1 MIRNKLIFTIAAV
14 VLLMTSCSTPNYP
27 SLDDLRKVD
36 KSDFYKI
43 SLSDIKPKE
52 INLDLLGIYGIRY
65 FDSLL
70 VVSVSGPEPLVQ
82 IYDRYSLDSLGG
94 FFNKGRGP
102 MELLYPLSDIY
113 MSLSKESG
121 VYMMRFVDNYSS
133 RFVEVNLSESI
144 KNGELVLN
152 EWNLKNK
159 KGLFTALPL
168 DGSRYFMKRL
178 TKNGTYLERSICDAE
193 GKDSTSSAMLKLS
206 SYHINKNDG
215 YNINLLSGI
224 VGYNRSKG
232 LFIEAMTL
240 LNSVH
245 VYPEEGD
252 GGFTLCYGKDSPD
265 IQMLEK
271 QSPNLRTYH
280 AGISINDNYFSVM
293 YTDES
298 LVSTKKEI
306 QGYSWDGKPLFR
318 IPLSSDISDYDIDGE
333 SGTLLTVDDRDNIK
347 EYNIEYLR
355 TLGTECV
362 R

>member
-14 VLLMTSCSTPNYP
+14 ALLMVSCSTPNFP

-52 INLDLLGIYGIRY
+52 IKLDLLGIRGVRY

-70 VVSVSGPEPLVQ
+70 VISVSGSEPLVR

-102 MELLYPLSDIY
+102 MELLYPLSCIY
-113 MSLSKESG
+113 MNLSKESG
-121 VYMMRFVDNYSS
+121 VYMMRFVDVYSS

-152 EWNLKNK
+152 ERKLKNM

-168 DGSRYFMKRL
+168 DESHYFMKRM
-178 TKNGTYLERSICDAE
+178 TRNGTYLERSVCDEE
-193 GKDSTSSAMLKLS
+193 GKDSTSSAMLKLN
-206 SYHINKNDG
+206 SYHISKNDG

-232 LFIEAMTL
+232 LFVEAMTL

-245 VYPEEGD
+245 VYPVEED
-252 GGFTLCYGKDSPD
+252 GGFTLCYGKTSPD
-265 IQMLEK
+265 VQILEK

-280 AGISINDNYFSVM
+280 EGVSLNDSYFSVM

-298 LVSTKKEI
+298 HHPVTKEI
-306 QGYSWDGKPLFR
+306 HGYSWDGKPLFR
-318 IPLSSDISDYDIDGE
+318 IPLPSDVSHYDIDGE
-333 SGTLLTVDDRDNIK
+333 SGTLLTVDDTDHIK
-347 EYNIEYLR
+347 EYNIEYLKP
-355 TLGTECV
+355 LMV
-362 R
+362 N

>member
-1 MIRNKLIFTIAAV
+1 
-14 VLLMTSCSTPNYP
+14 
-27 SLDDLRKVD
+27 
-36 KSDFYKI
+36 
-43 SLSDIKPKE
+43 
-52 INLDLLGIYGIRY
+52 
-65 FDSLL
+65 
-70 VVSVSGPEPLVQ
+70 
-82 IYDRYSLDSLGG
+82 
-94 FFNKGRGP
+94 
-102 MELLYPLSDIY
+102 MELLYPLSLSY
-113 MSLSKESG
+113 VSLSKESG
-121 VYMMRFVDNYSS
+121 VYKMRFVDDDSD
-133 RFVEVNLSESI
+133 RFMEVNVSESI

-152 EWNLKNK
+152 EWKLKNK

-168 DGSRYFMKRL
+168 DGSRYFMKRM
-178 TKNGTYLERSICDAE
+178 TQKGTCLERSVCDAE
-193 GKDSTSSAMLKLS
+193 GKDSTSSAMLKLN
-206 SYHINKNDG
+206 SYHISKNDG

-245 VYPEEGD
+245 VFPEKGD

-265 IQMLEK
+265 IQILEK

-280 AGISINDNYFSVM
+280 EGISLNDSYFSVL

-298 LVSTKKEI
+298 IVSTKKEI
-306 QGYSWDGKPLFR
+306 HGYSWDGKPLFR
-318 IPLSSDISDYDIDGE
+318 IPLPSDVSHYDIDGE
-333 SGTLLTVDDRDNIK
+333 SGTLLTVDDTDYIK